1 MKKTLKTALALL
13 LVLLLGMTSIGGAG
27 MTASAAEPTPVSVSI
42 GADELTLQ
50 KGETRQLSAVVV
62 YSDYTTGTITALAQW
77 TSDNTECVTVT
88 GSGLV
93 TALKV
98 TNEPVTVSAKYTQ
111 DGVTLE
117 ASCKVTVVVT
127 VPAERIIWNW
137 PVNAL
142 IAGTDK
148 VYSFDKTSGLYSIIP
163 ENADAPSV
171 SLSCTPDFAL
181 EIDNE
186 KKTFKVNPLTD
197 RETLAVT
204 LTLTADGA
212 GAHCLPASKTM
223 TIYRGDLLNII
234 GVRWKR
240 ENETATTWLRCF
252 EKPEGAVG
260 VYYFMPTA
268 LGNPDAD
275 YAFELVFQPL
285 YYEGKAGAGGTDDL
299 ETQILKQSD
308 IEVTSSDK
316 RVIAVDMPTGRLIP
330 VGNGTADLTVTVT
343 LPNGKSC
350 SDTMTAGVYDSPYTP
365 ITDVHIASADESIV
379 CETGAD
385 EMPKISLVFGH
396 DYLLTAKLN
405 DGATLLNETTDIMLD
420 DGRVLKTVRKCDFK
434 WTSSDENVV
443 TVSTNRDGTASIRA
457 SGVGDAAVTLTIN
470 DNGKMIVSQIKV
482 HARMTWQEALVGFFT
497 SLFAFSWG
505 KTAMYSR
512 AFWAAVRDAF
522 KGTHC

>member
-1 MKKTLKTALALL
+1 MKKGFMKSLALL
-13 LVLLLGMTSIGGAG
+13 LAMLMTMSMFGVG
-27 MTASAAEPTPVSVSI
+27 ASAVDPTLVSISI
-42 GADELTLQ
+42 GADELEIQ
-50 KGETRQLSAVVV
+50 KGQTRQLSATAV
-62 YSDYTTGTITALAQW
+62 YSDYSTKTITDLARW
-77 TSDNTECVTVT
+77 ASDNTEYVTV
-88 GSGLV
+88 SSKGLV
-93 TALKV
+93 SALKI
-98 TNEPVTVSAKYTQ
+98 TNEPVTIYATYTEN
-111 DGVTLE
+111 GVTKE
-117 ASCKVTVVVT
+117 ATCDIKVVRAPIHVDKISWTWS
-127 VPAERIIWNW
+127 ANS
-137 PVNAL
+137 L
-142 IAGTDK
+142 YAGTSK
-148 VYSFDKTSGLYSIIP
+148 EYSFDYSSRVYSILP
-163 ENADAPSV
+163 DNADIKTATLECVPAY
-171 SLSCTPDFAL
+171 AL
-181 EIDNE
+181 QIDNE
-186 KKTFKVNPLTD
+186 KKTFKVNPLED

-240 ENETATTWLRCF
+240 ENPMATTWLRCF
-252 EKPEGAVG
+252 EKPAGAVG

-268 LGNPDAD
+268 LGDPDAD

-330 VGNGTADLTVTVT
+330 VGNGTANLTVTVT

-365 ITDVHIASADESIV
+365 ITDVRIASADESIV

-405 DGATLLNETTDIMLD
+405 DGATLLNETIDIMLD

-443 TVSTNRDGTASIRA
+443 TVSANRDGTASIRA

-497 SLFAFSWG
+497 SLFTFSWG